1 MATSESKM
9 DTTTTGTAPV
19 KKGLAQCLK
28 GGVIMDVM
36 NVEQAR
42 IAEQVRQRVA
52 APANT
57 HRYQS
62 LTNKIANVDE
72 SLPCP

>member
-42 IAEQVRQRVA
+42 IAEQVSHHSPHGSPPAHRVRPETGEQR
-52 APANT
+52 
-57 HRYQS
+57 R
-62 LTNKIANVDE
+62 
-72 SLPCP
+72 CR

>member
-42 IAEQVRQRVA
+42 IAEQVNFLTPTTSAASRQPPRRRCFRRCA
-52 APANT
+52 EG
-57 HRYQS
+57 R
-62 LTNKIANVDE
+62 
-72 SLPCP
+72 